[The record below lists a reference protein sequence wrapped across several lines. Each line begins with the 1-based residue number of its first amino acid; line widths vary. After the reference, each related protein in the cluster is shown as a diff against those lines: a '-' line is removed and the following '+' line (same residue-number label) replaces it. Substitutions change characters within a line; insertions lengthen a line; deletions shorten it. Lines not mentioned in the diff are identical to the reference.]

1 MRLDYPMKKNGM
13 YLLKKTDFEDIAC
26 QVLTEYMPS
35 VFNYPRPTD
44 IEYLAQECLYLD
56 IKHEYIMPD
65 GKVLGMMAFADV
77 EFNTIGYEAER
88 RTIELEEGTMLIDM
102 VQRIVQE
109 NDSQK
114 LMRHLI
120 GFVTEAF
127 IHQQT
132 GNMIFV

>member
-56 IKHEYIMPD
+56 IKHEYITFLKGSSRPFS
-65 GKVLGMMAFADV
+65 A
-77 EFNTIGYEAER
+77 
-88 RTIELEEGTMLIDM
+88 
-102 VQRIVQE
+102 
-109 NDSQK
+109 
-114 LMRHLI
+114 HLS
-120 GFVTEAF
+120 V
-127 IHQQT
+127 
-132 GNMIFV
+132 M

>member
-56 IKHEYIMPD
+56 NAGWKGVGDD
-65 GKVLGMMAFADV
+65 GFCRCRV
-77 EFNTIGYEAER
+77 
-88 RTIELEEGTMLIDM
+88 
-102 VQRIVQE
+102 
-109 NDSQK
+109 
-114 LMRHLI
+114 
-120 GFVTEAF
+120 
-127 IHQQT
+127 
-132 GNMIFV
+132 